1 MRNMTELGKEQNGKR
16 KATLDLALDQ
26 EPRPK
31 RHAVTVDLA
40 LIDPE
45 IPKAL
50 SANLKNHV
58 TQDTRQG
65 LQDAGL
71 QDAVCNGKIL

>member
-1 MRNMTELGKEQNGKR
+1 MLKTWFTSPIKHG
-16 KATLDLALDQ
+16 LAIKHHVGDQ

-45 IPKAL
+45 TPKAL

-58 TQDTRQG
+58 PQDTRQG

-71 QDAVCNGKIL
+71 QDAV